1 MSGVGS
7 NILSTAAAVTLSTT
21 VSLISRK
28 LSTPISP
35 TSPSPCLP
43 YLHHNTL
50 SPPLTKHILLSHC
63 FLLWDLPTRPVSPS
77 DTLLHHRNSF
87 LLKVYKT
94 VTNPRIGTTGTHQR
108 HSGRSR
114 VCFQANSW
122 TTGYMS
128 LLSDI
133 ISTNASFE
141 HQPATQK
148 SHARWTSTPAAQGQ
162 ARHYQEKS
170 IIELHSKGNPVFSM
184 VLVPFLSWRSSFSV
198 IREQIWDSLS
208 VPRGGF
214 QSGFQ
219 AEVKIRT

>member
-141 HQPATQK
+141 HQPA
-148 SHARWTSTPAAQGQ
+148 SHPKVKRQVDVYPCSSGPGQ
-162 ARHYQEKS
+162 A
-170 IIELHSKGNPVFSM
+170 L
-184 VLVPFLSWRSSFSV
+184 
-198 IREQIWDSLS
+198 
-208 VPRGGF
+208 PRK
-214 QSGFQ
+214 
-219 AEVKIRT
+219 VNY